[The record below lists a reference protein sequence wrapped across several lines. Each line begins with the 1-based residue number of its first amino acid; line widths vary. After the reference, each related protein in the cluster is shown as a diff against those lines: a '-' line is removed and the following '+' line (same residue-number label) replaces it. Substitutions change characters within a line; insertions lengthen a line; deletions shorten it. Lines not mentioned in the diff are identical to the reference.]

1 MNEFKEFTITK
12 TSKVFE
18 GSKINMSKYLDKK
31 IIVHAYKIEDSKCFK
46 DRGTGKC
53 LHLQISLNDE
63 KHIIFTSSRY
73 LIDDIKQIPEDK
85 FPFSTTI
92 VMENKMF
99 KFT

>member
-18 GSKINMSKYLDKK
+18 GSKINMSKYLDQK
-31 IIVHAYKIEDSKCFK
+31 IIVYAYKIEDSKCFK
-46 DRGTGKC
+46 DRGTCKC